1 MTDNYTNHQQS
12 EHPGQAVSF
21 PGAHSL
27 YTYEIHG
34 TDTDYKDQIQLHSLF
49 SMMQE
54 AATLNAAVYGWGP
67 EILDPLDT
75 CWLLLRVSVKMTR
88 RPSWQEKISI
98 ETWSRG
104 NEKIY
109 FLRDFLFYD
118 ANGLKIGVGS
128 TVWILANKTTHRP
141 VRPSVIMELSKIE
154 SDPVTAMPANPPKI
168 EPKAD
173 KAWMQKHC
181 SDSNTIVKFADFS
194 EIDRNLHVNNTRYV
208 AWCIDAAH
216 NRSLDQGDVLG
227 IDINYSSEIRFG
239 EKVVLFFY
247 EEDSQK
253 LQVDGYIAEG
263 DRNVFSAVLYKDET
277 ICSK

>member
-1 MTDNYTNHQQS
+1 MTESNTYTQQG
-12 EHPGQAVSF
+12 EHSGKETALPS
-21 PGAHSL
+21 AHSL

-54 AATLNAAVYGWGP
+54 AASLNAAVYGWGP
-67 EILDPLDT
+67 EVLDPLDT
-75 CWLLLRVSVKMTR
+75 CWLLLRVSVRMTR
-88 RPSWQEKISI
+88 RPSWQEKITV

-104 NEKIY
+104 NERIY

-118 ANGLKIGVGS
+118 EKGIKIGVGS
-128 TVWILANKTTHRP
+128 SVWILAKKTTHRP

-154 SDPVTAMPANPPKI
+154 SDPVTAMPSNPPSI
-168 EPKAD
+168 TPKAD
-173 KAWMQKHC
+173 NSWMAEHYC
-181 SDSNTIVKFADFS
+181 DANTIVKFADFS

-216 NRSLDQGDVLG
+216 NKSLDQGDILG

-239 EKVVLFFY
+239 EKVVLFLY
-247 EEDSQK
+247 EEDNHN
-253 LQVDGYIAEG
+253 LHVDGYITDG
-263 DRNVFSAVLYKDET
+263 DRNVFSAVLYKGET

>member
-1 MTDNYTNHQQS
+1 MTENNTNKQQG
-12 EHPGQAVSF
+12 EHLGQETSF
-21 PGAHSL
+21 PSAHSL

-34 TDTDYKDQIQLHSLF
+34 TDTDYKDQVQLHSLF

-54 AATLNAAVYGWGP
+54 AASLNAAVYGWGP
-67 EILDPLDT
+67 EVLDPLDT
-75 CWLLLRVSVKMTR
+75 CWLLLRVSVRMTR
-88 RPSWQEKISI
+88 RPSWQEKITI

-118 ANGLKIGVGS
+118 AKGMKIGVGS

-141 VRPSVIMELSKIE
+141 VRPSIIMELSKIE
-154 SDPVTAMPANPPKI
+154 SDPVTAMPINPPKI
-168 EPKAD
+168 VPKAD
-173 KAWMQKHC
+173 NAWMAEHYC
-181 SDSNTIVKFADFS
+181 DGNTIVKFADFS

-216 NRSLDQGDVLG
+216 NKSLDQGDILG
-227 IDINYSSEIRFG
+227 IDITYSSEIRFG

-247 EEDSQK
+247 EEDNQN
-253 LQVDGYIAEG
+253 LHVDGYIADG